1 MTYAHRMTQPP
12 APRRIAATL
21 FALSLAAGSVFGG
34 AAACAQSASG
44 GPFTATVP
52 TGTVPT
58 TATAAAPATAL
69 DPALRRMFMALAT
82 SVLTN
87 FAASAAKGSL
97 DGFDPG
103 PALESTLKAALP
115 VTHKLNVL
123 PSSLTAQPTKP
134 ANRDEPRRGRQ
145 SLREWFP
152 TKPSAA
158 RPRFLLPACCPSP
171 SRECRTPGAS
181 GPRRPDARSR
191 SADGTRRSVPRA
203 KTCLQ
208 RRLPG

>member
-103 PALESTLKAALP
+103 PALESTLKAAL
-115 VTHKLNVL
+115 T
-123 PSSLTAQPTKP
+123 
-134 ANRDEPRRGRQ
+134 
-145 SLREWFP
+145 
-152 TKPSAA
+152 
-158 RPRFLLPACCPSP
+158 
-171 SRECRTPGAS
+171 SRELQTALDRLVDQAGRGVDGA
-181 GPRRPDARSR
+181 A
-191 SADGTRRSVPRA
+191 ADGVSPEMRTLMRA
-203 KTCLQ
+203 ALSGAVSLARNEIARELAGTPAAPVLN
-208 RRLPG
+208 P

>member
-44 GPFTATVP
+44 GPFTATVPTATVP

-103 PALESTLKAALP
+103 PALESTLKAAL
-115 VTHKLNVL
+115 T
-123 PSSLTAQPTKP
+123 
-134 ANRDEPRRGRQ
+134 
-145 SLREWFP
+145 
-152 TKPSAA
+152 
-158 RPRFLLPACCPSP
+158 
-171 SRECRTPGAS
+171 SRELQTALDRLVDQAGRGVDGA
-181 GPRRPDARSR
+181 A
-191 SADGTRRSVPRA
+191 ADGVSPEMRTLMRA
-203 KTCLQ
+203 ALSGAVSMARNEIARELAGTPAAPVLN
-208 RRLPG
+208 P